1 MIVGH
6 LPRELS
12 RALKFIL
19 DRVARILTVLTSAHY
34 RKSALVQGWI
44 EIPCQVK
51 VEMSLTLK
59 RGQILDRLIELVE
72 VVCSEP
78 MPLIIL
84 GSFVADEIEVECVS
98 NETCKMNSLKAGK
111 RKTAKETRS
120 YDIRDMFYC
129 QMKQTLK
136 GRGLQIKIPR

>member
-1 MIVGH
+1 
-6 LPRELS
+6 
-12 RALKFIL
+12 
-19 DRVARILTVLTSAHY
+19 
-34 RKSALVQGWI
+34 
-44 EIPCQVK
+44 
-51 VEMSLTLK
+51 
-59 RGQILDRLIELVE
+59 
-72 VVCSEP
+72 

>member
-12 RALKFIL
+12 RTLKFIL
-19 DRVARILTVLTSAHY
+19 DRAARILTVLTSAHY
-34 RKSALVQGWI
+34 RKSVLVQGRM
-44 EIPCQVK
+44 EILCQVK

-72 VVCSEP
+72 VVYSEP

-84 GSFVADEIEVECVS
+84 GSFVADEIEVECV
-98 NETCKMNSLKAGK
+98 
-111 RKTAKETRS
+111 
-120 YDIRDMFYC
+120 
-129 QMKQTLK
+129 
-136 GRGLQIKIPR
+136 